1 MEYRKLGRSGLD
13 VSVVGL
19 GANNFGRRLDQPAT
33 EQVIRKAVDVGIN
46 LVDTANSYGESL
58 SEQYIGESI
67 DGIRGKVLLA
77 TKVASTMG
85 EGPNQMGAS
94 RKHIMDQVEG
104 SLTRLGTDYL
114 DLYQIHRPDPGTPI
128 EETMRTVDDLVRQ
141 GKVRYVGC
149 SNFAA
154 WQVAQ
159 AMDVAKSSNLEG
171 FVSAQPFYNMLKRD
185 VEAELVPCC
194 GRYGLGILP
203 YFPLA
208 NGFLTGK
215 YRRGESPPE
224 GTRLAGAGP
233 RADRILTDANFD
245 VLEALE
251 SFAAE
256 RHRSMVE
263 LAIAWLLGNPTVS
276 SVIAG
281 ATKPSQVETNAK
293 AFDWHL
299 TDDEMAELDT
309 ILGGQD
315 GEA

>member
-33 EQVIRKAVDVGIN
+33 EQVIRRAVDVGVTLI
-46 LVDTANSYGESL
+46 DTANVYGDTL

-67 DGIRGKVLLA
+67 EGIRDKLVLA
-77 TKVASTMG
+77 TKVASKMG
-85 EGPNQMGAS
+85 DGPNQMGAS
-94 RKHIMDQVEG
+94 RKHILEQVEG
-104 SLTRLGTDYL
+104 SLKRLGTDYI
-114 DLYQIHRPDPGTPI
+114 DLYQIHRPDPKTPI
-128 EETMRTVDDLVRQ
+128 EETMRTLDDLVRQ

-159 AMDVAKSSNLEG
+159 AMEVARSANLEG

-185 VEAELVPCC
+185 VEAELVPSCR
-194 GRYGLGILP
+194 RYGLGVLP

-215 YRRGESPPE
+215 YQRGESPPE

-233 RADRILTDANFD
+233 RAGRILTDANFD

-251 SFAAE
+251 SFASE
-256 RHRSMVE
+256 RDRSMVE

-281 ATKPSQVETNAK
+281 ATKPSQVEANAK
-293 AFDWHL
+293 AFDWQL
-299 TDDEMAELDT
+299 TGDEMEELDT

-315 GEA
+315 EEA